1 MAPTRKLVEV
11 AHRAAGECGDALA
24 LSVEAEVR
32 RRGLEGDGKPLA
44 LGLCG
49 RIPLPPKELGAA
61 GNLDVG
67 IMTCQLGLTEI

>member
-11 AHRAAGECGDALA
+11 AHRAAGECDDALA
-24 LSVEAEVR
+24 LSVEAEDR
-32 RRGLEGDGKPLA
+32 RRGLEGDGAALA
-44 LGLCG
+44 LCG
-49 RIPLPPKELGAA
+49 RIPLPPQELGAA